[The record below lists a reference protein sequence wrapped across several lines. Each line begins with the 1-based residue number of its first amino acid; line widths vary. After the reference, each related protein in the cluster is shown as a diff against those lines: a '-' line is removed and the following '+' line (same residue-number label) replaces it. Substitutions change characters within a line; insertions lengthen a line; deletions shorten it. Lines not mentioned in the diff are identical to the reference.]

1 MFGSGPLLIGEPTV
15 DASRGA
21 FACGVSDDEQ
31 AETVANNKVASAA
44 RCAIFNTVLDMTVLD
59 MKLLLGAE
67 FRESNPIE
75 PDWLRRTA
83 RPKAPHV
90 RRNLSAA
97 GWLA

>member
-44 RCAIFNTVLDMTVLD
+44 RCAIFNTVLDM
-59 MKLLLGAE
+59 KLLLGAE

-75 PDWLRRTA
+75 PDWLRRA
-83 RPKAPHV
+83 AQPKAPHV
-90 RRNLSAA
+90 SRNLSAA
-97 GWLA
+97 GWFA